1 MTFDPVLLLTMW
13 AAGLAACAA
22 LVAWW
27 KVARTGYIWLA
38 GGVVLLVGAAPALAD
53 PLAAAGVVLAIAG
66 TALAARPRFAAVAF
80 AGATV
85 AFVLVGVERDA
96 LLPVLAGS
104 AALGG
109 ITSEMLLGHWYL
121 VDPKLPRWALRRLD
135 VLGGGGVVAEIVVAG
150 LGGTLR
156 PPTDL
161 FGAAYLML
169 AGMTLLLALGV
180 WFSLKEKGYE
190 GVMAATGLSY
200 LATLTV
206 LGTVFL
212 ARTGTGT
219 GTGTGF

>member
-27 KVARTGYIWLA
+27 KVARTGYLWLA
-38 GGVVLLVGAAPALAD
+38 SGVVVLVGLAVGFADVVGAVALGLAVVGGLLARRPALA
-53 PLAAAGVVLAIAG
+53 A
-66 TALAARPRFAAVAF
+66 FAF
-80 AGATV
+80 AGAAV

-96 LLPVLAGS
+96 WLPVLTGS
-104 AALGG
+104 AAIGG
-109 ITSEMLLGHWYL
+109 ITAEMLLGHWYL

-135 VLGGGGVVAEIVVAG
+135 VIGGSGVVADIAVSAG
-150 LGGTLR
+150 LGTLR

-161 FGAAYLML
+161 FGLAYLML
-169 AGMTLLLALGV
+169 AGMTLLLAVGV
-180 WFSLKEKGYE
+180 WYSLREEGYE

-206 LGTVFL
+206 LGTAFL
-212 ARTGTGT
+212 ART
-219 GTGTGF
+219 

>member
-1 MTFDPVLLLTMW
+1 
-13 AAGLAACAA
+13 LAAHPRYAA
-22 LVAWW
+22 L
-27 KVARTGYIWLA
+27 
-38 GGVVLLVGAAPALAD
+38 
-53 PLAAAGVVLAIAG
+53 
-66 TALAARPRFAAVAF
+66 AF

-85 AFVLVGVERDA
+85 VFVLVGVERDA

-121 VDPKLPRWALRRLD
+121 IDPKLPRWALRRLD
-135 VLGGGGVVAEIVVAG
+135 VIGGGGVVAEILVAG
-150 LGGTLR
+150 LRGTLR

-180 WFSLKEKGYE
+180 WFALKEKGYE

-212 ARTGTGT
+212 ARTGTA
-219 GTGTGF
+219 F